1 MTAKELI
8 QGFQKIAKS
17 QLNEFLQ
24 GWLGDMKKYFGI
36 SLVLLCIFGNA
47 ESFNQYFKKLSNKK
61 ISSDSEYFKKSN
73 IFQCENTCKKTTGC
87 KIFNFNSKKHL
98 CQLIDQNI
106 DGNYENATE
115 VDSWEV
121 YIKTDE
127 VSWSKNCLQM
137 TVKFKQV
144 FLRQY

>member
-8 QGFQKIAKS
+8 QGFQKIGTS

-47 ESFNQYFKKLSNKK
+47 ESFKQYFKKLSNKK

-73 IFQCENTCKKTTGC
+73 IFQCENTWGGFLGGIHQNWWSRLIKKLFADDC
-87 KIFNFNSKKHL
+87 
-98 CQLIDQNI
+98 
-106 DGNYENATE
+106 
-115 VDSWEV
+115 
-121 YIKTDE
+121 
-127 VSWSKNCLQM
+127 
-137 TVKFKQV
+137 
-144 FLRQY
+144 